1 MIHIDLEKAG
11 LDTHDRLALQ
21 ALLDS
26 QDPNISDDVEQ
37 MWYLL
42 NLVWEEMGCDN
53 KNIDWDKIG
62 AYYAHPV
69 WILNGLFTQYD
80 KLSFSIRESI
90 ARYVTSKDFM
100 RICDYGG
107 GFGTLAGEIA
117 KLCPNAQIDIYEPF
131 PSMYGKKYIQNF
143 ANVRFVDTLEH
154 SAYDCL
160 VSTDVLEHV
169 DDPMATFGTMIDSLK
184 LNGQAL
190 IGNCFYPVIECH
202 LPKNFHF
209 RYTFNLLAK
218 AFGLKRLGAIKG
230 AEYVQIFVKHK
241 ELSSKIVIGGGAK
254 LSKVIYPFILAL
266 EPLRPLARICKRA
279 ILKRKVGKHKHTTDD
294 QGI

>member
-1 MIHIDLEKAG
+1 MIDIDLNKLE
-11 LDTHDRLALQ
+11 LDSKDRVALQ
-21 ALLDS
+21 TLLDS
-26 QDPNISDDVEQ
+26 QDPKISDDVEQ

-42 NLVWEEMGCDN
+42 NKVWEEMGCDN
-53 KNIDWDKIG
+53 KKLDWDKIG

-90 ARYVTSKDFM
+90 ARYVASKGFE

-117 KLCPNAQIDIYEPF
+117 KVCPNAQIEIYEPF
-131 PSMYGKKYIQNF
+131 PSVYGKKYIKNF
-143 ANVRFVDTLEH
+143 ANIRFVDVLEPEK
-154 SAYDCL
+154 YDCL

-169 DDPMATFGTMIDSLK
+169 NDPMTTFGEMLDSLK
-184 LNGQAL
+184 PGGEAL

-209 RYTFNLLAK
+209 RYTFNFLARF
-218 AFGLKRLGAIKG
+218 FGLKKLGNIKG
-230 AEYVQIFVKHK
+230 AEYVQIFIKSRK
-241 ELSSKIVIGGGAK
+241 ASEILIRGGVA
-254 LSKVIYPFILAL
+254 LSKAIYPFILAL

-279 ILKRKVGKHKHTTDD
+279 ILKHKC
-294 QGI
+294 Q

>member
-1 MIHIDLEKAG
+1 MIDIDLDKIELEPK
-11 LDTHDRLALQ
+11 DRAALQ

-37 MWYLL
+37 MWYLV
-42 NLVWEEMGCDN
+42 NQVWEEMGCDN
-53 KNIDWDKIG
+53 KKLDWDKIG

-90 ARYVTSKDFM
+90 ARYIASKNFEK
-100 RICDYGG
+100 ICDYGG

-117 KLCPNAQIDIYEPF
+117 KVCPNAQIEIYEPF
-131 PSMYGKKYIQNF
+131 PSVYGKKYIQNF
-143 ANVRFVDTLEH
+143 ANIRFVDVLEPEK
-154 SAYDCL
+154 YDCL

-169 DDPMATFGTMIDSLK
+169 NDPMTTFGEMLDSLK
-184 LNGQAL
+184 PGGEAL

-209 RYTFNLLAK
+209 RYTFNFLARF
-218 AFGLKRLGAIKG
+218 FGLKKLGNIKG
-230 AEYVQIFVKHK
+230 AEYVQIFIKSRK
-241 ELSSKIVIGGGAK
+241 ASEILIGGGGSTK
-254 LSKVIYPFILAL
+254 QSYLPIYLSS
-266 EPLRPLARICKRA
+266 RA
-279 ILKRKVGKHKHTTDD
+279 IASAC
-294 QGI
+294 

>member
-1 MIHIDLEKAG
+1 MIHIDLDKAG
-11 LDTHDRLALQ
+11 LDPKDKIALQ
-21 ALLDS
+21 ELLDS

-42 NLVWEEMGCDN
+42 NKVWEEMGCDN
-53 KNIDWDKIG
+53 KNLDWEKIG

-90 ARYVTSKDFM
+90 ARYIADKCSKQKNSCDEKY

-117 KLCPNAQIDIYEPF
+117 KVCPNAQIDIYEPF
-131 PSMYGKKYIQNF
+131 PSVYGKKYIQNF
-143 ANVRFVDTLEH
+143 ANVKFVDTLE
-154 SAYDCL
+154 SGRYDCL

-169 DDPMATFGTMIDSLK
+169 DDPMATFGEMLVSLK
-184 LNGQAL
+184 PGGEAL

-209 RYTFNLLAK
+209 RYTFDFLARF
-218 AFGLKRLGAIKG
+218 FGLKKLGNIKG
-230 AEYVQIFVKHK
+230 AEYVQIFIKTTQA
-241 ELSSKIVIGGGAK
+241 SKILIGGGAA
-254 LSKVIYPFILAL
+254 LSKAIYPFILAL
-266 EPLRPLARICKRA
+266 EPLRPLARY
-279 ILKRKVGKHKHTTDD
+279 VKHKFK
-294 QGI
+294 

>member
-1 MIHIDLEKAG
+1 MIDIDLDKIELEPK
-11 LDTHDRLALQ
+11 DRAALQ

-37 MWYLL
+37 MWYLV
-42 NLVWEEMGCDN
+42 NQVWEEMGCDN
-53 KNIDWDKIG
+53 KKLDWDKIG

-90 ARYVTSKDFM
+90 ARYIASKNFEK
-100 RICDYGG
+100 ICDYGG

-117 KLCPNAQIDIYEPF
+117 KVCPNAQIEIYEPF
-131 PSMYGKKYIQNF
+131 PSVYGKKYIQNF
-143 ANVRFVDTLEH
+143 ANIRFVDVLEPEK
-154 SAYDCL
+154 YDCL

-169 DDPMATFGTMIDSLK
+169 NDPMTTFGEMLDSLK
-184 LNGQAL
+184 PGGEAL

-209 RYTFNLLAK
+209 RYTFNFLARF
-218 AFGLKRLGAIKG
+218 FGLKKLGNIKG
-230 AEYVQIFVKHK
+230 AEYVQIFIKSRK
-241 ELSSKIVIGGGAK
+241 ASEILIGGGVA
-254 LSKVIYPFILAL
+254 LSKAIYPFILAL

-279 ILKRKVGKHKHTTDD
+279 ILKHKC
-294 QGI
+294 Q

>member
-1 MIHIDLEKAG
+1 MIHIDLDKVG
-11 LDTHDRLALQ
+11 LDPKDKIALQ
-21 ALLDS
+21 ELLDS

-37 MWYLL
+37 MWHLL
-42 NLVWEEMGCDN
+42 NKVWEEMGCDN
-53 KNIDWDKIG
+53 KNLDWEKIG

-90 ARYVTSKDFM
+90 ARYIADKCSKQKNSCDEKY

-117 KLCPNAQIDIYEPF
+117 KVCPNAQIDIYEPF
-131 PSMYGKKYIQNF
+131 PSVYGKKYIQNF
-143 ANVRFVDTLEH
+143 ANVKFVDTLE
-154 SAYDCL
+154 SGRYDCL

-169 DDPMATFGTMIDSLK
+169 DDPMATFGEMLDSLK
-184 LNGQAL
+184 PGGEAL

-209 RYTFNLLAK
+209 RYTFDFLARF
-218 AFGLKRLGAIKG
+218 FGLKKLGNIKG
-230 AEYVQIFVKHK
+230 AEYVQIFTKTTQA
-241 ELSSKIVIGGGAK
+241 SKILIGGGAA
-254 LSKVIYPFILAL
+254 LSKLIYPFILAL
-266 EPLRPLARICKRA
+266 EPLRPLARY
-279 ILKRKVGKHKHTTDD
+279 VKHKFK
-294 QGI
+294 